1 MVCANNLWD
10 VAILLVRPHRRDPSP
25 SWLPRTQAWVL
36 NTQACLPKIQLWL
49 PKTQE
54 NTKCTSMH
62 DVYRNTRCTSIWQ
75 EEQSALPG
83 GVINT
88 YLDSDDEDAYTGEQ
102 KEIVSASRT
111 RRSMTISKR
120 SKVAYPSPP
129 CVLDHKVVVMK

>member
-1 MVCANNLWD
+1 
-10 VAILLVRPHRRDPSP
+10 
-25 SWLPRTQAWVL
+25 
-36 NTQACLPKIQLWL
+36 
-49 PKTQE
+49 
-54 NTKCTSMH
+54 MH

-120 SKVAYPSPP
+120 R
-129 CVLDHKVVVMK
+129 CVPITALCA